1 MELFGGDGKKY
12 STEKENSTGR
22 CHLFCV
28 SNNTGIH
35 FLMNTVLIFFFVAG
49 SMYVIC
55 MWTMSN
61 AAIISILMSVAVYI

>member
-28 SNNTGIH
+28 SNNTGT
-35 FLMNTVLIFFFVAG
+35 FLDEYSVDFLLCG
-49 SMYVIC
+49 WKYVR
-55 MWTMSN
+55 N
-61 AAIISILMSVAVYI
+61 LHVDNE